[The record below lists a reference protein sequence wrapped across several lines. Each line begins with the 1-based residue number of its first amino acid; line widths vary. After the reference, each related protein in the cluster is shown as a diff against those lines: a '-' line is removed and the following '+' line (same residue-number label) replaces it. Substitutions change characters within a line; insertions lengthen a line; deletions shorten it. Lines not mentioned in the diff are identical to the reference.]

1 MRAARGEATTELP
14 GRDLRQKLFDEVVIA
29 LYISSGENSTLPR
42 RMFANIRDQV
52 DPLAMP
58 APEVAPEAAPDL
70 SDLRAP
76 QEAVA
81 VATVAPVQPDTDQCK
96 ASTLQGLVGQP
107 KAVLQTM
114 LLPAGTRVIG
124 PGDAVTMDFRPDRMN
139 VEIGTDGR
147 IAKIGCY

>member
-1 MRAARGEATTELP
+1 MRALAILP
-14 GRDLRQKLFDEVVIA
+14 LLA
-29 LYISSGENSTLPR
+29 LAGCVEP
-42 RMFANIRDQV
+42 
-52 DPLAMP
+52 
-58 APEVAPEAAPDL
+58 VA
-70 SDLRAP
+70 
-76 QEAVA
+76 
-81 VATVAPVQPDTDQCK
+81 APVQPDTDQCK

-107 KAVLQTM
+107 KSVLQTM